1 LKTQTF
7 RWVIINTLFAFPL
20 AGCVAVGA
28 VNYAGVAYDDSQ
40 VGKRSIP
47 RDSGIW
53 ALTEGHFIYG
63 VVDVSPDLSVFL
75 VTFNSEP
82 WRRTFQK
89 GPFVIGLQ
97 LNNNP
102 HKDQTEYSFDPNS
115 IVLKFENKTIRPLG
129 YAIKY
134 TSCHPAR
141 EAELAS
147 EYDNPL
153 SNNNFKTHWWHTSCI
168 DLYFDVVPPS
178 PESQFAIEI
187 PPILEGKKLYN
198 PITIQFVSHYGL

>member
-1 LKTQTF
+1 MLRHFRGPIISILFTF
-7 RWVIINTLFAFPL
+7 VLV
-20 AGCVAVGA
+20 GCVAVGA
-28 VNYAGVAYDDSQ
+28 VNYAGVAYDDSL

-63 VVDVSPDLSVFL
+63 DVQVSPDLSVF
-75 VTFNSEP
+75 VVPFNSEP
-82 WRRTFQK
+82 WRRTFEK

-97 LNNNP
+97 LNSNP
-102 HKDQTEYSFDPNS
+102 HKDQAEYSFDPNS
-115 IVLKFENKTIRPLG
+115 IVLKLDNKIIRPLG
-129 YAIKY
+129 HTVKY

-141 EAELAS
+141 VPELAS

-153 SNNNFKTHWWHTSCI
+153 SNNTFKTHWWHTSCV
-168 DLYFDVVPPS
+168 DLYFDIAPPS

-187 PPILEGKKLYN
+187 PPIFEGKIQYN
-198 PITIQFVSHYGL
+198 PISIQFVSHYGL